1 MAAMNGMLEGYQKG
15 RADLYKQERDKFDK
29 NLKAMQLKV
38 QTLETELKDALD
50 TYKNDRL
57 LGEQMAE
64 VAFAKANSPI
74 IEQKARVSGLNS
86 AYELVKETSKDMS
99 SLVGLANQQVQRAED
114 IKFKRDEAKRQDQ
127 LRRDLASQ
135 QNQLRRDL
143 AEMRQPQGQ
152 GRPLPATQVDKIEGL
167 SSIANS
173 LEKLEKDFKPEF
185 ASLGVLGFG
194 ADASFELKRRLGDKK
209 AQEAISWWSRYSRL
223 QAPNRHALFGATL
236 TGNELK
242 DYQQYTAKKSDS
254 AETIKT
260 MLRDQINYSQ
270 DLANE
275 KVVKFE
281 STGYRVPEIR
291 PRNFEQTYGGGQSSA
306 AGQADNIATQADIAE
321 TARANNMSI
330 EQAKSA
336 LRNRG
341 YQIEGE

>member
-1 MAAMNGMLEGYQKG
+1 LE
-15 RADLYKQERDKFDK
+15 
-29 NLKAMQLKV
+29 
-38 QTLETELKDALD
+38 
-50 TYKNDRL
+50 
-57 LGEQMAE
+57 
-64 VAFAKANSPI
+64 
-74 IEQKARVSGLNS
+74 S
-86 AYELVKETSKDMS
+86 AYQFVVDTGKDMDK
-99 SLVGLANQQVQRAED
+99 LVNLSNQQVQRAED